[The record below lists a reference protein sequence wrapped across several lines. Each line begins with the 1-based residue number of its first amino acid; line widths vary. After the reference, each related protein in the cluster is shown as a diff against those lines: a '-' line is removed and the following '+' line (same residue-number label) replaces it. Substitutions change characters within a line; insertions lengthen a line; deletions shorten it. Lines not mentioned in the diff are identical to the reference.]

1 MDYIEKLFKQHPFI
15 YYIHGKYYALGVNT
29 CAECDKRS
37 VLLKDRYRAY
47 EEGLKNDLEDATA
60 WEIFRKLS
68 FEATYFKETDKTL
81 SMKEKIAE
89 LNFSEEDKCEL
100 SNQIKRYVDYWKK
113 YNLSQF
119 YSER

>member
-47 EEGLKNDLEDATA
+47 EEGLKNDLEDAAA